1 MTLVLAIGATLNLAV
16 VMGMA
21 PPKGVAMPFL
31 SYGGSSLLASMM
43 AGSTFKV
50 ITALE
55 YMREHPGAYDGFHFS
70 CDGIYEYENI
80 RIQCYHKTA
89 HGEEDFAASFANSC
103 NGAFASLGLELDL
116 DGLKGLS
123 LSLIH
128 ILLETQVQGR
138 RHIVSGAL
146 LSRQLIYDLFH
157 KVHMG
162 A

>member
-1 MTLVLAIGATLNLAV
+1 MY
-16 VMGMA
+16 
-21 PPKGVAMPFL
+21 PP
-31 SYGGSSLLASMM
+31 
-43 AGSTFKV
+43 GSTFKV

-123 LSLIH
+123 EQLLFNRGTSLSPFLINKAY
-128 ILLETQVQGR
+128 TRWKRMRRTGR
-138 RHIVSGAL
+138 SCRRPWAREAH
-146 LSRQLIYDLFH
+146 
-157 KVHMG
+157 
-162 A
+162 